1 MIFNQPERKNKNLE
15 ERVLEALEKI
25 EMKHSIQSTKVSKTS
40 KLSNRPQKV
49 SLSSTTT
56 SVPSHQ

>member
-49 SLSSTTT
+49 SLSST